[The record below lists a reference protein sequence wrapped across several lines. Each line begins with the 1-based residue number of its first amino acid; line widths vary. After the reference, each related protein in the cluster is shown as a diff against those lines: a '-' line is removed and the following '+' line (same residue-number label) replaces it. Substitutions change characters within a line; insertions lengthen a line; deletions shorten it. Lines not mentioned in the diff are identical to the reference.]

1 MLRIASYPPDRG
13 RHGLLRLRRLYRLR
27 WGVLAGQIAL
37 LLAANGVTGLSLPLG
52 PLLLIFLLQAVFNG
66 LTAIRL
72 RQHGRR
78 DTTPT
83 DTELMGQ
90 LLVDLTALSA
100 ILFFTGGATNPFV
113 SFYLPALALAGAILP
128 WKQAAAL
135 AIYALAG
142 YTLMLF
148 QYVPLHLHNPDDA
161 IHYHLAG
168 MWLNFVAGAIMIAVF
183 VARLASGLRERD
195 NELNRAREQLLNEA
209 RVEAL
214 NAQAATVAHEIGTP
228 LATLAVIAGELR
240 ADAEAPGRGDTPV
253 RDYLPDL
260 RVIEQQLAL
269 CRTILARLR
278 EDEQSTAQLP
288 AGDWL
293 PRFAAGWRLRHPHAA
308 LDEHIS
314 LEAAR
319 IAVDPA
325 RTGQMVTI
333 LLDNAARSQQ
343 AAGRDDTPIALTI
356 GVQHDNGREQLILR
370 VSDCGTGIAAAM
382 RARLGEMPVAS
393 THGGHGIGAYLAQSA
408 AHQMG
413 GRVQWHEREGGGT
426 IAELR
431 LPPQGTALA
440 RGRSRRAHDN
450 SAPLS
455 HAPEMKRS

>member
-1 MLRIASYPPDRG
+1 MLRLASYAPDPG

-37 LLAANGVTGLSLPLG
+37 LLMANGLAGLSLPLR
-52 PLLLIFLLQAVFNG
+52 PLLLIFLLQALFNA
-66 LTAIRL
+66 LTAFRL
-72 RQHGRR
+72 RQHGQR
-78 DTTPT
+78 DTVPT

-148 QYVPLHLHNPDDA
+148 EYVPLHLHNPNDA

-183 VARLASGLRERD
+183 VARLAGGLRERD
-195 NELNRAREQLLNEA
+195 DELNRARERLLNEA

-240 ADAEAPGRGDTPV
+240 ADAADPRRGNTPV

-293 PRFAAGWRLRHPHAA
+293 PRFTAGWRLRHPQAA
-308 LDEHIS
+308 LDE
-314 LEAAR
+314 R
-319 IAVDPA
+319 IAPDAAALPVDPA
-325 RTGQMVTI
+325 RTAQMLTI
-333 LLDNAARSQQ
+333 LLDNAARSHH
-343 AAGRDDTPIALTI
+343 AAGQEDTPIALTI
-356 GVQHDNGREQLILR
+356 NVQRDNGRVHLIFR
-370 VSDCGTGIAAAM
+370 VSDRGTGIPAAL
-382 RARLGEMPVAS
+382 RARLGEAPVAS
-393 THGGHGIGAYLAQSA
+393 SHGGHGIGAYLAQSA
-408 AHQMG
+408 AQQMG
-413 GRVQWHEREGGGT
+413 GRVQWQDREGGGT
-426 IAELR
+426 VAELR
-431 LPPQGTALA
+431 LPPQGTHAPA
-440 RGRSRRAHDN
+440 GRPRRA
-450 SAPLS
+450 A
-455 HAPEMKRS
+455 